1 MCGRLLTSY
10 ACSSTCR
17 SICGDGKTVASD
29 GTQYDFYGN
38 SLLAGY
44 RFRYEKMGA
53 VAYRHVTDNY
63 IAVVQHFTPP
73 GVWEAIY
80 VIDGLLKAGLSVK
93 ADTAHANTQG
103 QSAAVFAFTY
113 LLGINLML
121 GIWNWKDLILHQPNS
136 KTKFKHVDKLFT
148 STIEW
153 VLIEQYWLEPT
164 WSGLRV
170 V

>member
-1 MCGRLLTSY
+1 MPLKIFQQLHYCPSLDSVPAPIVDHVREVADAY

-80 VIDGLLKAGLSVK
+80 VIEGLLKAGLSVK
-93 ADTAHANTQG
+93 TDTAHANTQG

-113 LLGINLML
+113 LFGINLML
-121 GIWNWKDLILHQPNS
+121 GPVHILTCGPKAQA
-136 KTKFKHVDKLFT
+136 
-148 STIEW
+148 STAKA
-153 VLIEQYWLEPT
+153 
-164 WSGLRV
+164 R
-170 V
+170 